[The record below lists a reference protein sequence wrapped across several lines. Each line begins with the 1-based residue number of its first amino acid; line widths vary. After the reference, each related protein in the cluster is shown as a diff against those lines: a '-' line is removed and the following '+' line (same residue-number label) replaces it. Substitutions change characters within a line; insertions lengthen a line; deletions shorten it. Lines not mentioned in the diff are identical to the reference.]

1 MIKDM
6 IRQRQLKESTER
18 LEIQTYRS
26 VIIIRKQWNVCISRL
41 LKKCLWWS
49 RTREFKTENDIIIT
63 YDS

>member
-26 VIIIRKQWNVCISRL
+26 VIIIRKQ
-41 LKKCLWWS
+41 
-49 RTREFKTENDIIIT
+49 
-63 YDS
+63 